1 MFVGNFIISYLFD
14 FEGRDEEEKYNS
26 LLLFMAHL
34 DLQTS
39 QNHYQH
45 LKTLSQKIYQ
55 LLLTI
60 NYNLQKTKLSS
71 VAVQER
77 LQCIV
82 INRLIAILIID
93 CFN

>member
-1 MFVGNFIISYLFD
+1 MNGAFAKALIIECEITWQGSLFVGNFIISNLFD
-14 FEGRDEEEKYNS
+14 FEGKDGEEKYNS

-55 LLLTI
+55 L
-60 NYNLQKTKLSS
+60 
-71 VAVQER
+71 
-77 LQCIV
+77 
-82 INRLIAILIID
+82 
-93 CFN
+93 

>member
-55 LLLTI
+55 L
-60 NYNLQKTKLSS
+60 
-71 VAVQER
+71 
-77 LQCIV
+77 
-82 INRLIAILIID
+82 
-93 CFN
+93 